1 MRWSIGLVVVS
12 VALAAL
18 VGSWGSARAQ
28 SSPVSEL
35 WRQWAVLE
43 QQWKAE
49 RAEVARDRARLEAR
63 RKARSGEKG
72 EGGEAAKGSPKRGG

>member
-1 MRWSIGLVVVS
+1 MRFSIGLVVVS
-12 VALAAL
+12 AALAWA
-18 VGSWGSARAQ
+18 GSAAAQ

-63 RKARSGEKG
+63 RKARLGEKG
-72 EGGEAAKGSPKRGG
+72 EAAKRSPKRGG